1 MFVSFESHL
10 IIAGGQIM
18 ICFFAPPAPPA
29 PPQVPDDSGLIQLD
43 VRA

>member
-18 ICFFAPPAPPA
+18 ICFLPPPPLKC
-29 PPQVPDDSGLIQLD
+29 QMTLV
-43 VRA
+43 

>member
-18 ICFFAPPAPPA
+18 ICFFAPPSPPI

>member
-18 ICFFAPPAPPA
+18 ICFFAPP
-29 PPQVPDDSGLIQLD
+29 PQVPDDSGLIQLD